1 MNTPSTPPPQTSTFA
16 HQAAKASWFSA
27 VIIFLLLSF
36 GSRIGGRLFVEL
48 GALLLMVVG
57 LALGVIALFGTRKHG
72 IRGILAPALAGI
84 IINGLLMFIFAT
96 NFFAARAKA
105 KARVQNSA
113 AATITMSSVVSTSFE
128 MRVQNIQS

>member
-1 MNTPSTPPPQTSTFA
+1 
-16 HQAAKASWFSA
+16 
-27 VIIFLLLSF
+27 
-36 GSRIGGRLFVEL
+36 
-48 GALLLMVVG
+48 MVVG